1 MFDKIS
7 LFHLYAIIALLLS
20 IAYVYVAIK
29 DYPRWRRNRKTFF
42 TNTIDKKPQEIRP
55 ETSPLLF
62 IPFIPFAVVYFTLR
76 LTWDAFRLFVF
87 HSLEGSASGAIML
100 VRFLIQFIKKLP
112 DMYVAI
118 KTFWNKYI
126 HQRLLRTLSLCL
138 EWTYIYFWPVVKN
151 SAIIGWSAAVEGKKI
166 MIHSWHRSLELSVIG
181 WNEFLYPSLEFL
193 SWVFVTFIIEPGKW
207 IFSRTLYLSRIAWYC
222 TCLLARDLAEDARDL
237 WIMGYKVFAALWK
250 NILNPAIHMALE
262 FYEKGKKHIP
272 IIGRFLYSRFIL
284 ATINDFANILYGICS
299 DPAFHFVAEYVYS
312 VVSAGTL
319 QKLILSHLKIVTPI
333 FVRHVKRCSF
343 EIVEGAIVAFRDTVE
358 TLVLIN
364 NVIILPAISTFIIVK
379 NFSNKMYRHVKE
391 HLVNLFN
398 FMWKVF
404 IPLLKPVISIL
415 SFIYTTF
422 ILKAFLAF
430 LRFSKWAISLTTT
443 ALSYAWIRS
452 QEMMFVMYKCSKS
465 IYLRILP
472 YFKVITS
479 VINDRMII
487 LMNAL
492 WSYFSKVTTFILE
505 TFWVQTQAFRS
516 FCAEAYVKYEP
527 VIVDLKQR
535 VVEAADSTVVSVGQM
550 MMEWT
555 KRERELRKGFSSQD
569 G

>member
-1 MFDKIS
+1 MFYKIS

-29 DYPRWRRNRKTFF
+29 DYPRWRRNRNTFF
-42 TNTIDKKPQEIRP
+42 THSIDKKPQEVRP

-76 LTWDAFRLFVF
+76 LAWDAFRLFVF
-87 HSLEGSASGAIML
+87 HSLEGTATGAIML

-112 DMYVAI
+112 DMFVAI

-126 HQRLLRTLSLCL
+126 QHRLLRTLSLCL
-138 EWTYIYFWPVVKN
+138 EWTYVYIWPVVKN
-151 SAIIGWSAAVEGKKI
+151 SAIIGWSAAVEGRKI
-166 MIHSWHRSLELSVIG
+166 LIRSWHRSLELSVIG
-181 WNEFLYPSLEFL
+181 WNEFLYPSLKFL

-250 NILNPAIHMALE
+250 HIINPAIHMTHE
-262 FYEKGKKHIP
+262 FYEKGKRHIP

-284 ATINDFANILYGICS
+284 ATINDFTNTLYGICS
-299 DPAFHFVAEYVYS
+299 DPTFRFMAEYVYS

-319 QKLILSHLKIVTPI
+319 QKLISSHLKIMIPI
-333 FVRHVKRCSF
+333 FVRHAKRCGF

-358 TLVLIN
+358 TLILIN
-364 NVIILPAISTFIIVK
+364 NVIILPAITTFIIVK

-404 IPLLKPVISIL
+404 VPLLKPVISIL

-443 ALSYAWIRS
+443 ALSYAWIHS
-452 QEMMFVMYKCSKS
+452 QETMSFMYKCSES
-465 IYLRILP
+465 IYLLILP
-472 YFKVITS
+472 YVKAFTS
-479 VINDRMII
+479 VINDKMII

-492 WSYFSKVTTFILE
+492 WSSFSKVTTFILE

-516 FCAEAYVKYEP
+516 FCSEAYVKYEP
-527 VIVDLKQR
+527 VIADLKQR
-535 VVEAADSTVVSVGQM
+535 VVETADSMVVSAGQM

-555 KRERELRKGFSSQD
+555 KRERELRRGFSSRD